1 MSAAAQPISLPAFGV
16 FDVSLSHFAGA
27 TVCALAVSFLSSP
40 AFADTAATP
49 YTPSAPTATDDQS
62 TVQGVIVTGKQLPKS
77 LAASPAVVETF
88 TAQQIEQSVNIMTS
102 AEALKY
108 LPSLEVRERYIGDR
122 NGIVSTRTTGTVSS
136 AQSMVFADDLL
147 ISNLLGNSYN
157 YPPRWGLVAPSEIE
171 RVDVIYGPFSALYP
185 GNSLGGVITLE
196 TKMPTQ
202 LEFHLAATG
211 ALEDFKLYGAD
222 EHNGSGDLS
231 FGAGDRWGPF
241 AVWVDYDHLNAEGHP
256 MSFSTANLSTKA
268 AAASAAPVAGAYQ
281 DYDQNGNARLVFG
294 GYSIDHSVQDQGKI
308 KLGYDL
314 TPTIHFLYTLAVW
327 GDTSITD
334 ADTFLTDTATGQPFY
349 NGAVNIG
356 GKAYTVSGDNP
367 GLTDEL
373 HMANAFSLGSTT
385 EGLFDW
391 KIAYSNYDYLT
402 EDARSAGNY
411 GQTLAGTD
419 QNQAGTG
426 WETLDLRGVW
436 RPGQLLGQTHE
447 VSFGYHI
454 DDYILK
460 QTTYNVAVW
469 NTGADGAVASGSGG
483 ETRTQGLYA
492 QDLWTLSPKWT
503 ATLGLR
509 DEFWHALNGYNLNA
523 STKPTLADYPSQH
536 LSDLSPKAAL
546 AYEVTPAVETRLS
559 FGRAVRF
566 PTVNE
571 LYQQVTSGAT
581 LVQNNPNLKPEDA
594 LSYDWSTQYRWR
606 QDLFRVSLF
615 EEDRRNALFSQTDTT
630 ISPNLTQIENI
641 NLVRIR
647 GMETAIDLR
656 DVFIKGLDISSSGTY
671 ADAYVLKDEQA
682 PTAVGKAFPR
692 IPRWRARLVAVYHQ
706 GDKLTYSLGYRYSS
720 GAYSTLLNTDVNH
733 DTYGGISQYS
743 VFDLKVDYKLYK
755 GVTASVGVDN
765 LGDDHYYVS
774 PHPYPQRTGFV
785 GLKYDY

>member
-1 MSAAAQPISLPAFGV
+1 MRLAALGIFQ
-16 FDVSLSHFAGA
+16 VSSSHFAGA
-27 TVCALAVSFLSSP
+27 AVCVLAAALWSTA
-40 AFADTAATP
+40 AFADPAAT
-49 YTPSAPTATDDQS
+49 TAPDDQGPVHS
-62 TVQGVIVTGKQLPKS
+62 VIVTGKKQPKS

-88 TAQQIEQSVNIMTS
+88 SAQQIQDSVNIVTS

-108 LPSLEVRERYIGDR
+108 LPSIEVRERSIGDR

-136 AQSMVFADDLL
+136 AESMVFADDLL

-196 TKMPTQ
+196 TKTPTKPE
-202 LEFHLAATG
+202 LHLAATG
-211 ALEDFKLYGAD
+211 ALEDFKLYGSD
-222 EHNGSGDLS
+222 QHNGSGDLS
-231 FGAGDRWGPF
+231 FGAGDRWGPLS
-241 AVWVDYDHLNAEGHP
+241 VWVDYDHLNAEGHP
-256 MSFSTANLSTKA
+256 LSFATSNLSTKA
-268 AAASAAPVAGAYQ
+268 AAAAPVMGAYQ

-294 GYSIDHSVQDQGKI
+294 GYSIDHTTQDQGKI

-314 TPTIHFLYTLAVW
+314 TPTVRFLYTLAVW
-327 GDTSITD
+327 GDASVTD
-334 ADTFLTDTATGQPFY
+334 ADTFLTNTTTGQPFY
-349 NGAVNIG
+349 NGAVNIA

-367 GLTDEL
+367 GRTSEL
-373 HMANAFSLGSTT
+373 HMANAFSLGSDT
-385 EGLFDW
+385 LNVFDW

-402 EDARSAGNY
+402 EDARSASTY
-411 GQTLAGTD
+411 GQTLAGAD
-419 QNQAGTG
+419 QHQKGTG
-426 WETLDLRGVW
+426 WQTLDLRGVW
-436 RPGQLLGQTHE
+436 RPGQVFGQTHE

-483 ETRTQGLYA
+483 ETRTQGIYA

-523 STKPTLADYPSQH
+523 STKPTLATYPSQRI
-536 LSDLSPKAAL
+536 SDLSPKAAL
-546 AYEVTPAVETRLS
+546 AYQVTPAVETRLS

-571 LYQQVTSGAT
+571 LYQQVTSGTT

-594 LSYDWSTQYRWR
+594 QSYDWSTQYLWR

-615 EEDRRNALFSQTDTT
+615 EEDRRNALFSQTDST

-647 GMETAIDLR
+647 GVETAIDLR

-682 PTAVGKAFPR
+682 PTAVGKEFPR

-706 GDKLTYSLGYRYSS
+706 GDKITYSVGYRYSS
-720 GAYSTLLNTDVNH
+720 GAYSTLLNTDINH

-743 VFDLKVDYKLYK
+743 VFDLKVDYKLHH

-765 LGDDHYYVS
+765 LGDDRYYVS
-774 PHPYPQRTGFV
+774 PHPYPQRTSFV